1 LDTTNRLLDRCKE
14 SIGARSDYRLA
25 QVLDIS
31 KTAITHWR
39 NGRTRPDDL
48 SVIKIAEL
56 MRRDPAAVIAELHAE
71 RAKCERTRN
80 LWLRIAAQ
88 LSSPC
93 QLVG

>member
-25 QVLDIS
+25 QVLNLS
-31 KTAITHWR
+31 KTTVTHWR
-39 NGRTRPDDL
+39 NGRSRPDDL
-48 SVIKIAEL
+48 SVIRIAQL
-56 MRRDPAAVIAELHAE
+56 MQRDPAAVIAELHAE
-71 RAKCERTRN
+71 RAKCDETRN

-93 QLVG
+93 ALVS